1 MTSELVV
8 LSTGGTI
15 ASTQDGDAATP
26 KKDGSELLQAVPEIS
41 EYAEVTA
48 VRNIA
53 QLPSFDMDV
62 DTIADVGD
70 AAAEAAADGADG
82 VVVTHGTDTMEESAY
97 VLDLT
102 RDLDVPV
109 VFTGAQRRS
118 DEVSPDGPANLLTAV
133 RAASEDRIQDAGG
146 VYIAF
151 DTELH
156 AARDVTKAHTSA
168 LGTYESPDKG
178 PVASFTR
185 EAVRVHRSPGSYSE
199 SLSVTRTDADVAM
212 VQSAVDVGA
221 RQIEF
226 ALETGVD
233 GLVVEGT
240 GLGNTTSAIGNAITD
255 AVDAGVPVVVA
266 SRCQGGSTAP
276 VYGTDGG
283 SKTLVDHGALQ
294 AGDLPAHKAR
304 LKLALA
310 LAAVEQRA
318 DVAEY
323 F

>member
-1 MTSELVV
+1 MSSELVV

-26 KKDGSELLQAVPEIS
+26 KKEGSELVDAVPEIS
-41 EYAEVTA
+41 EYADVTA

-62 DTIADVGD
+62 DTIAD
-70 AAAEAAADGADG
+70 AADEAAADGADG

-97 VLDLT
+97 LLDLT
-102 RDLDVPV
+102 REFDVPV

-118 DEVSPDGPANLLTAV
+118 DEVSPDGPANLLAAV
-133 RAASEDRIQDAGG
+133 QAASNERFRGLGG
-146 VYIAF
+146 VYVAF
-151 DTELH
+151 DMELH

-168 LGTYESPDKG
+168 LGTFESPDKG

-185 EAVRVHRSPGSYSE
+185 EGIRVHRSPGSYSE
-199 SLSVTRTDADVAM
+199 SLPATRTDADVAM
-212 VQSAVDVGA
+212 IKSAVGVGA
-221 RQIEF
+221 QQVEW
-226 ALETGVD
+226 ALETGAD

-240 GLGNTTSAIGNAITD
+240 GLGNSTSAIGNAVAD
-255 AVDAGVPVVVA
+255 AIEAGVPVVVT
-266 SRCQGGSTAP
+266 SRCHGGSTAP

-283 SKTLVDHGALQ
+283 SQTLVDHGAIQ

-310 LAAVEQRA
+310 LSTAETRAEVAA
-318 DVAEY
+318 
-323 F
+323 FF

>member
-1 MTSELVV
+1 MRSELVV
-8 LSTGGTI
+8 VSTGGTI
-15 ASTQDGDAATP
+15 ASTQDGNAATP
-26 KKDGSELLQAVPEIS
+26 NKEGSELVQAVPEIS
-41 EYAEVTA
+41 DHAEVTA
-48 VRNIA
+48 VRNVA

-82 VVVTHGTDTMEESAY
+82 VVVTQGTDTMEESAY

-102 RDLDVPV
+102 RDLDIPV
-109 VFTGAQRRS
+109 VFTGAQRRL
-118 DEVSPDGPANLLTAV
+118 DEVSSDGPANLLTAV
-133 RAASEDRIQDAGG
+133 RAASHERVQDAGG
-146 VYIAF
+146 VYVAF
-151 DTELH
+151 DMELH
-156 AARDVTKAHTSA
+156 AARDVTKAHVSA
-168 LGTYESPDKG
+168 LGTYDSPDKG

-185 EAVRVHRSPGSYSE
+185 QGIRVHRSPGSYSE
-199 SLSVTRTDADVAM
+199 SLPVTRTDADVAM
-212 VQSAVDVGA
+212 IQSAVDVDA

-226 ALETGVD
+226 ALEAGVD

-240 GLGNTTSAIGNAITD
+240 GLGNTTSAIGNAIAR

-266 SRCQGGSTAP
+266 SRCHGGSTAP

-283 SKTLVDHGALQ
+283 SKTLVDHGAIQ

-310 LAAVEQRA
+310 LETVEDRA
-318 DVAEY
+318 DLAEY